1 MHGRIILADRRNF
14 FLNLESNQQEI
25 LESKWLNCFSF
36 RSIYVPQEPTIDMMK
51 IFTAV
56 ILEVTDLLVLS
67 SINPDIANTLR
78 KDYSRIFGPI

>member
-1 MHGRIILADRRNF
+1 M
-14 FLNLESNQQEI
+14 
-25 LESKWLNCFSF
+25 
-36 RSIYVPQEPTIDMMK
+36 TK